1 MHHDSGIWADIP
13 AGHDS
18 PLNFAVTS
26 RDQSVVQMVD
36 DAVRQGRVILAYQS
50 VVPAGDP
57 ARPAFF
63 EGLIRVMDNTG
74 RIIPAQDFITEIEAT
89 ETGRIIDCIALEQGL
104 RAMHDYPDLR
114 LAINMSARSIGYG
127 RWNDILRRGLQ
138 GAPTAGER
146 LILEITESSAILVPE
161 LVVSFMS
168 DLQRQGISFALDDFG
183 SGYTSFRYLKQFYF
197 DILKVD
203 GQFIRGVAHDPDNQI
218 LTAALLSIAQQF
230 DMVCVAENVETAE
243 DAAYLSAM
251 GMDCLQGYYF
261 GAPTIR
267 PPWDENAWNNVTA

>member
-1 MHHDSGIWADIP
+1 MRQEPWIWADIP

-18 PLNFAVTS
+18 PLNFAVAS
-26 RDQSVVQMVD
+26 RDAQVVRMVD
-36 DAVRQGRVILAYQS
+36 DAVREGRAMLAYQA

-63 EGLIRVMDNTG
+63 EGLIRVMDGTG
-74 RIIPAQDFITEIEAT
+74 RIIPAQDFIAAIEAT
-89 ETGRIIDCIALEQGL
+89 ETGRIVDCIALEQGL

-127 RWNDILRRGLQ
+127 RWNDTLRRGLQ
-138 GAPTAGER
+138 GDPTVGER
-146 LILEITESSAILVPE
+146 LILEITESSAIQVPE

-183 SGYTSFRYLKQFYF
+183 SGYSSFRYLKQFYF
-197 DILKVD
+197 DILKID

-230 DMVCVAENVETAE
+230 DMVCVAENVETSD
-243 DAAYLSAM
+243 DAAYLQQM
-251 GMDCLQGYYF
+251 GMDCLQGYYY

-267 PPWDENAWNNVTA
+267 PPWDESAWKSATA

>member
-1 MHHDSGIWADIP
+1 MVHDPGIWADIP
-13 AGHDS
+13 AGQDS
-18 PLNFAVTS
+18 PLNAAVAA
-26 RDQSVVQMVD
+26 RDRHVVRMVD
-36 DAVRQGRVILAYQS
+36 EAARQGRVLLAYQA

-57 ARPAFF
+57 ARPAFY
-63 EGLIRVMDNTG
+63 EGLVRVTDETG
-74 RIIPAQDFITEIEAT
+74 RIIPARDFIPQIET
-89 ETGRIIDCIALEQGL
+89 SETGRIIDCLALERGL
-104 RAMHDYPDLR
+104 RMMHDYPDLR

-138 GAPTAGER
+138 GDPTLGER

-161 LVVSFMS
+161 LVASFMS
-168 DLQRQGISFALDDFG
+168 DLQRQGVSFALDDFG

-197 DILKVD
+197 DILKID
-203 GQFIRGVAHDPDNQI
+203 GQYVRGVARDPDNQI

-230 DMVCVAENVETAE
+230 DMVCVAESVETAE
-243 DAAYLSAM
+243 DAAYLAAM

-267 PPWDENAWNNVTA
+267 PPWDETAWASATA